1 MAETIKL
8 EVVTPK
14 GAVLSEDVDIVTAPG
29 YGGEFGVLAN
39 HAPFLST
46 IKIGVLSYK
55 QEGTEDQ
62 LMISGGFCTPS
73 TIKKRKR
80 LTSVSIRLPLGCLD
94 PWSGPRPKTIYNPS
108 LKRSISRSWRSSA
121 ATIMSARVLASCWR
135 IAMSKGPMRR
145 CVVSCMR

>member
-55 QEGTEDQ
+55 KEGSEDQ
-62 LMISGGFCTPS
+62 LMISGGFCKVSDNQITFLVES
-73 TIKKRKR
+73 AEHGRDIDVDRALLAKERAEKR
-80 LTSVSIRLPLGCLD
+80 LAEAKTHEENVHQARAEIALQRALARL
-94 PWSGPRPKTIYNPS
+94 
-108 LKRSISRSWRSSA
+108 SA
-121 ATIMSARVLASCWR
+121 AGHATT
-135 IAMSKGPMRR
+135 
-145 CVVSCMR
+145 